1 MSAANLQRRR
11 LLGAAALAAGA
22 MAIGA
27 PAFAGS
33 SAQPLA
39 PIRQIQA
46 GVLDVGYYE
55 TGPADGPAV
64 ILLHGFP
71 YDIHSFVDVAP
82 ILAAKGMR
90 VIVPHLRG
98 HGSTRFLDSA
108 ARRTSQQSAVAKDI
122 LDLMDA
128 LGIQRAVIAGYDWG
142 ARTASVMAV
151 LWPERCIGIVS
162 VNGYLVQ
169 DIPNAHLPAPAK
181 IEAGL
186 WYQYYFAT
194 ERGRAGLTANRREIA
209 RHIWSYNS
217 PKWRYDEATF
227 ARSMASL
234 DNPDY
239 VDIIVNNYRFRLGLL
254 AEDPVYAALERKLA
268 TLPAI
273 TVPAVTLDGGSDG
286 VVPANDGKA
295 QAAKFK
301 GPRTHRIIE
310 NAGHNLPQEA
320 PQAFADAVLD
330 VLGSKF

>member
-1 MSAANLQRRR
+1 MSAPNLQRRR
-11 LLGAAALAAGA
+11 LLGAAALTAGA
-22 MAIGA
+22 MALGG
-27 PAFAGS
+27 PALAGN

-39 PIRQIQA
+39 PIKQIRA

-55 TGPADGPAV
+55 TGPANGPAV

-98 HGSTRFLDSA
+98 HGTTRFLDSA

-151 LWPERCIGIVS
+151 LWPERCVGIVS

-169 DIPNAHLPAPAK
+169 DIPNAYLPAPAG

-194 ERGRAGLTANRREIA
+194 ERGRAGLVANRRAIA

-217 PKWRYDEATF
+217 PKWKYDDATF
-227 ARSMASL
+227 ERSMVSL

-268 TLPAI
+268 ALPPI
-273 TVPAVTLDGGSDG
+273 PVPAVTLDGGSDG

-295 QAAKFK
+295 QAAKFS

-320 PQAFADAVLD
+320 PQAFADAVLG
-330 VLGSKF
+330 LI